1 MADYWSD
8 NFEDNKLS
16 QKNTL
21 QHTMILIKLVKLLK
35 YEIFTERLTQI
46 DMARSIGQVNTSNIS
61 ATQERVAQPLSQ
73 SCSNLNFRL
82 TLYSLTGSPS
92 RIIHFLE
99 KPCLGSKFMVRM
111 QYKSSCLICKLYLP
125 CGPVGFWPEK
135 LWVVSNSGRGPLFVL
150 EIRG

>member
-8 NFEDNKLS
+8 NFEDKKLS

-73 SCSNLNFRL
+73 SCSNLNFHL
-82 TLYSLTGSPS
+82 TLYS
-92 RIIHFLE
+92 
-99 KPCLGSKFMVRM
+99 KPCLGSKFMVDA
-111 QYKSSCLICKLYLP
+111 
-125 CGPVGFWPEK
+125 V
-135 LWVVSNSGRGPLFVL
+135 
-150 EIRG
+150 